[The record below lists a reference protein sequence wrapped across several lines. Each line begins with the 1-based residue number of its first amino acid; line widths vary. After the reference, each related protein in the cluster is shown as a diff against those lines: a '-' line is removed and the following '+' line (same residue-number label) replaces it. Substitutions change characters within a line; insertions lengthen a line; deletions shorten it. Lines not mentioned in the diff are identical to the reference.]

1 MPGHRKWMLIKRR
14 KLVATPF
21 PKHAERVAEIQRE
34 MQDEARLLLNLERP
48 LARAADAPEPWAT
61 DVRDLVGLVR
71 SLSSDLVAAG
81 DELAR
86 LRQDLAARDDSP

>member
-1 MPGHRKWMLIKRR
+1 MAGRR
-14 KLVATPF
+14 NWFADEEAQGRRAPF
-21 PKHAERVAEIQRE
+21 PGHAERVAAIQRE
-34 MQDEARLLLNLERP
+34 LQEEARLLLNLEQP

-71 SLSSDLVAAG
+71 SLSSELVAAG

-86 LRQDLAARDDSP
+86 LRQDTAFRDDSS

>member
-1 MPGHRKWMLIKRR
+1 MLKMRENSSNGGESRHDHR
-14 KLVATPF
+14 F
-21 PKHAERVAEIQRE
+21 RVASW
-34 MQDEARLLLNLERP
+34 ARLLLNLEQP

-71 SLSSDLVAAG
+71 SLSSELVAAG

-86 LRQDLAARDDSP
+86 LRHDTAARDDSS

>member
-1 MPGHRKWMLIKRR
+1 MAGRRNWLLMRRRKVVAPPFPGHAK
-14 KLVATPF
+14 
-21 PKHAERVAEIQRE
+21 RVAAIQRE
-34 MQDEARLLLNLERP
+34 LQEEARLLLNLEQP

-71 SLSSDLVAAG
+71 SLSSELVAAG

-86 LRQDLAARDDSP
+86 LRQDTAFRDDSS